1 MWRVSP
7 LCKRLRG
14 QVAQEFKNSV
24 LQCKIPEIW
33 MITPPT
39 MRRFADYSEV
49 RPRNWSEKR
58 STDKSALK
66 KKQTILQ
73 RKSQHWLSSTS
84 NDNWNSL
91 LLNAQ
96 YSIFAKKKKTKQNTS
111 TRSRNT
117 TPTELN
123 SWMLHAV
130 RVGTTSLESNIYDS
144 IRDGAQSTG
153 NLHTC
158 ESTINAK

>member
-39 MRRFADYSEV
+39 MRRFADYSEM

-58 STDKSALK
+58 STDKSAL

-96 YSIFAKKKKTKQNTS
+96 YSIFAKKTKQNTS

-130 RVGTTSLESNIYDS
+130 RDHLAWKQH
-144 IRDGAQSTG
+144 IRQHPWWRTK
-153 NLHTC
+153 HR
-158 ESTINAK
+158 

>member
-39 MRRFADYSEV
+39 MRRFADYSEM

-58 STDKSALK
+58 STDKSAL

-96 YSIFAKKKKTKQNTS
+96 YSIFAKKTKQNTS

-130 RVGTTSLESNIYDS
+130 RDHLAWKQH
-144 IRDGAQSTG
+144 IRQHPWW
-153 NLHTC
+153 HT
-158 ESTINAK
+158 KHR